1 MKALLARHRQRLTD
15 DFNGHSGTSSLHS
28 QTLRPTSPRRSVAPA
43 FLLAAAALLLSAA
56 TLSPAAAGPVLDRV
70 EAAGA
75 VSCGAEER
83 PGFAAIEDGSD
94 APAHGLAVDL
104 CRAIAVAVLGPQGRA
119 TFTVIDSARD
129 FDAARDGKLDVLF
142 LSGGTLLAERL
153 ADRVALGAPAFI
165 ETESVMV
172 PETSAVRATHDLA
185 GASVCFMIGTGAQR
199 ALEGALE
206 REHVEVRRLGFGEDV
221 ELRDAYNVGRCGA
234 VAGDAT
240 FLAEVR
246 QDGGVH
252 GLKSRILD
260 APLALDPVYLATGIG
275 DGRWTAMT
283 GWVLQAL
290 VLGSAPRSGFS
301 GAGAGP
307 LAAAATPL
315 GFREGWYGDAV
326 AATGTYADLWA
337 RDLGEGSDLKL
348 APGPNQP
355 WPAGVMVVPA
365 SP

>member
-1 MKALLARHRQRLTD
+1 VRPLGRAGLLA
-15 DFNGHSGTSSLHS
+15 S
-28 QTLRPTSPRRSVAPA
+28 
-43 FLLAAAALLLSAA
+43 AAVLSAA
-56 TLSPAAAGPVLDRV
+56 VAFPAAAGPVLDRV
-70 EAAGA
+70 RASGA

-83 PGFAAIEDGSD
+83 PGFAEAGEPGAGPNE

-104 CRAIAVAVLGPQGRA
+104 CRAVAVAVLGPGGRS
-119 TFTVIDSARD
+119 TFTVIDSVAD
-129 FDAARDGKLDVLF
+129 FDAARDGRLDVLF
-142 LSGGTLLAERL
+142 LTGGTLASERL
-153 ADRVALGAPAFI
+153 ADRVALGAPAFV

-172 PETSAVRATHDLA
+172 PEASSVRSVGDLA

-206 REHVEVRRLGFGEDV
+206 RDRVAVKRLGFGEDV
-221 ELRDAYNVGRCGA
+221 ELRDAYNVGRCTA

-252 GLKSRILD
+252 GLKSRLLD
-260 APLALDPVYLATGIG
+260 APLALDPVYLATGIE
-275 DGRWTAMT
+275 DGRWTAMA

-301 GAGAGP
+301 GAGAEP
-307 LAAAATPL
+307 LARAAAPL
-315 GFREGWYGDAV
+315 GFPDGWYGHVV
-326 AATGTYADLWA
+326 AATGTYAELWA
-337 RDLGEGSDLKL
+337 RNLGDGSDLKL
-348 APGPNQP
+348 PPGPNQP

>member
-1 MKALLARHRQRLTD
+1 MPRLPVGLASRPLSLAVVASILVAA
-15 DFNGHSGTSSLHS
+15 GLSS
-28 QTLRPTSPRRSVAPA
+28 A
-43 FLLAAAALLLSAA
+43 F
-56 TLSPAAAGPVLDRV
+56 AGPVLDRV
-70 EAAGA
+70 KAAGA

-83 PGFAAIEDGSD
+83 PGVAEIEAPGAGQDGSD

-104 CRAIAVAVLGPQGRA
+104 CRAIAVAVLGPDGKA
-119 TFTVIDSARD
+119 SFALIDSAKD
-129 FDAARDGKLDVLF
+129 FGAARDGRLDVMF

-153 ADRVALGAPAFI
+153 ADRVALGPPAFI
-165 ETESVMV
+165 ETESLMV
-172 PETSAVRATHDLA
+172 PEASAVRAPRDLA

-206 REHVEVRRLGFGEDV
+206 RDQTQVKRLGFGEDV

-246 QDGGVH
+246 QDGGVR

-260 APLALDPVYLATGIG
+260 APLALDPVYLATGIE
-275 DGRWTAMT
+275 DGRWTAMA

-301 GAGAGP
+301 GAGAEP
-307 LAAAATPL
+307 LAAAAMPL
-315 GFREGWYGDAV
+315 GFRAGWYGDV
-326 AATGTYADLWA
+326 VRATGTYADLWA
-337 RDLGEGSDLKL
+337 RNLGEGSDLKI

-355 WPAGVMVVPA
+355 WPAGVMMVPA